1 MSRSSF
7 ASETIGYLARV
18 HNTKGRR
25 WRARSLI
32 IIIMK
37 CRSSSVSVR
46 GPLVSEFR
54 DPYEYF
60 GVEVVGAEE
69 EKMKSARESREART
83 HAASKMKRYARERY
97 EFVGAAS

>member
-1 MSRSSF
+1 M
-7 ASETIGYLARV
+7 
-18 HNTKGRR
+18 
-25 WRARSLI
+25 
-32 IIIMK
+32 
-37 CRSSSVSVR
+37 
-46 GPLVSEFR
+46 VSEFR